1 MEKINKLKNING
13 YKDIISV
20 TCCCD
25 ENFSAITSVFLESLL
40 EKSSQETFYD
50 VILLADNI
58 KQSSK
63 NLIKFQAEKF
73 QHSSLRI
80 LDIEDNLIKNIN
92 PIFGKA
98 AYLRLLIP
106 SILEDYKKIIYL
118 DVDTIIL
125 KDLKEIFDKEFIVDN
140 KEIYCYAVDNLNRY
154 FLEHP
159 IDNYK
164 NYKTRGQY
172 FREHVEMNEN
182 SIQKTFNSGVMI
194 LNLKK
199 MREDKIVDK
208 SILLSQQKEF
218 FAADQHILYN
228 VFNGEISY
236 LERKWNVFG
245 SISNLINTKIPQNI
259 IEDWERQDSQPAII
273 HYADRPK
280 PWDDSKIKFE
290 EYFWYYARKT
300 PFYEKLKDNIEKNK
314 QIIIQQELKKLKK
327 NSKLRYKI
335 KRLIKNI
342 FRNING

>member
-1 MEKINKLKNING
+1 MEIIEKLKINENSKNVV
-13 YKDIISV
+13 SV
-20 TCCCD
+20 VCCCD
-25 ENFSAITSVFLESLL
+25 ENFLPITSVFLESLL

-50 VILLADNI
+50 VILLTDNV

-73 QHSSLRI
+73 QHSLLRI
-80 LDIEDNLIKNIN
+80 IEVSNDLINNIN
-92 PIFGKA
+92 PNFGKA

-106 SILEDYKKIIYL
+106 SLLKDYERAIYL

-125 KDLKEIFDKEFIVDN
+125 SDLNEIFSKEFIAN
-140 KEIYCYAVDNLNRY
+140 GKEIYCYAVDNLDRF
-154 FLEHP
+154 FLEDP

-164 NYKTRGQY
+164 NYQTRGQY
-172 FREHVEMNEN
+172 FRKHVELNEN
-182 SIQKTFNSGVMI
+182 SIQKTFNSGVML

-245 SISNLINTKIPQNI
+245 SVSNLIDTKIPQNI
-259 IEDWERQDSQPAII
+259 IENWEQQDSQPAII

-280 PWDDSKIKFE
+280 PWDDSGIKFE

-300 PFYEKLKDNIEKNK
+300 PFYEKLKDNLEKKIEIK
-314 QIIIQQELKKLKK
+314 IQQELKFLKK
-327 NSKLRYKI
+327 KTKFKYKI
-335 KRLIKNI
+335 KQLI
-342 FRNING
+342 RRIND